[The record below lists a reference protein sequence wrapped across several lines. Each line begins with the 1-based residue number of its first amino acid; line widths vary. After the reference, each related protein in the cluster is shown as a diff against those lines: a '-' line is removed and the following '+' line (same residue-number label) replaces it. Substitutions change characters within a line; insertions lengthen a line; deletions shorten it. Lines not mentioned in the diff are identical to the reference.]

1 MEDIDLFVGDY
12 ESKKIIDKYEYG
24 ELLLTYKSQNIF
36 LTKRIKR
43 EKLDD
48 NAANKYY
55 IFNEINTLSKI
66 YHKNIIKLKKNLMTE
81 RHYYIIMEYCNGGTL
96 RENLEKYKIKY
107 GKPFSVKIVQHI
119 IKQLIDVINYIFDNN
134 IIIYDLSLDNINL
147 NYYTEEAKDNLD
159 LYHSDIKLTNYRKFF
174 IFKNK
179 TTIIPQPISALS
191 LLQLIF
197 MM

>member
-24 ELLLTYKSQNIF
+24 ELLLTFKHQNIF
-36 LTKRIKR
+36 LTKRIKK

-48 NAANKYY
+48 NAIYKNYV
-55 IFNEINTLSKI
+55 INEIDILNKI
-66 YHKNIIKLKKNLMTE
+66 SHKNIIKLKKNLMTE

-107 GKPFSVKIVQHI
+107 GKPFSVKIVQHV

-147 NYYTEEAKDNLD
+147 K
-159 LYHSDIKLTNYRKFF
+159 
-174 IFKNK
+174 
-179 TTIIPQPISALS
+179 II
-191 LLQLIF
+191 
-197 MM
+197 